1 MIRARFR
8 VPASVVPL
16 APSLQ
21 DSAALLPSY
30 FFPAFGPLVNV
41 HTGIFRLSLPLSL
54 SSVSLSRPPL
64 PLPDVRTLEE
74 RRREK
79 RREREVG
86 AMASVFGLRL
96 APTYLQEVR
105 LTGLFVGAGAAMST
119 YWFAREELWNSTKSE
134 SPKGRRREKPKT
146 DLD

>member
-1 MIRARFR
+1 M
-8 VPASVVPL
+8 
-16 APSLQ
+16 
-21 DSAALLPSY
+21 
-30 FFPAFGPLVNV
+30 
-41 HTGIFRLSLPLSL
+41 
-54 SSVSLSRPPL
+54 
-64 PLPDVRTLEE
+64 
-74 RRREK
+74 
-79 RREREVG
+79 G

-105 LTGLFVGAGAAMST
+105 LTGLFVGAGAAMAT